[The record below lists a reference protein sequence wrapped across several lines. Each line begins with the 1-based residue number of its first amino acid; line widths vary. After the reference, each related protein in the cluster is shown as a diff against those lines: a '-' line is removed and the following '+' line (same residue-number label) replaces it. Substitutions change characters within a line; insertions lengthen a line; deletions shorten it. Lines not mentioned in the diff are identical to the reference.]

1 VRVSC
6 AVVRVSCAKGIA
18 VTGAT
23 AILYGKP
30 LWQPSELFDHFPTVW
45 RIVANLVM
53 VFSVLAMNITANLV
67 SPANDFSNINPDL
80 INFKM
85 GGYITGVA
93 GLLIFPW
100 KLFSDANDFIFI
112 WLIGYSA
119 VLGAIAGVR
128 AQWRISACRG
138 PKSRC
143 GVLVVS

>member
-1 VRVSC
+1 M
-6 AVVRVSCAKGIA
+6 
-18 VTGAT
+18 
-23 AILYGKP
+23 
-30 LWQPSELFDHFPTVW
+30 WQPSALFDQFPTVW

-80 INFKM
+80 IDFKM
-85 GGYITGVA
+85 GGYITGIA

-119 VLGAIAGVR
+119 VLGAIAGVDPLSRLLAWRTATVFR
-128 AQWRISACRG
+128 AH
-138 PKSRC
+138 
-143 GVLVVS
+143 GVLFVAR